1 MESISEYT
9 DRVHTMAIYELK
21 TEARDWGR
29 IIASDPLDVDHY
41 LCQDAVRA
49 ELRDRRCAA

>member
-21 TEARDWGR
+21 AEARDWGR